1 MMLGDDRD
9 ELRLDPVAHG
19 VADHPLVLGQERL
32 DAVVVHAPELLHGR
46 PLYSRT
52 GLEPHGIEVRVV
64 IVRVHALARLQ
75 PGDGGVGERR
85 GRRLVEDLEHPL
97 PADELHQH
105 ARRDRAR
112 EGQGDEHA
120 AVQGLA
126 DHRRADGAQPQPA
139 AARRELQLG
148 EHERVGE
155 LADEVRDEGGGHD
168 ARRVAEDLG
177 VGGVALPERRRRQL
191 PAEPDRRHHQRV
203 AREAQP
209 EHALGAARHEVVAI
223 DLRAFGGSAL
233 TADIAVPKDR
243 SEAEIGKGIPVTY
256 VPARNTIFLS
266 YALAWAETLGAQDI
280 FIGVNGL
287 DYSGYPDCRPEYVG
301 AFERMANLAT
311 KAGVEGGQKLK
322 IHTPLI
328 HLTKAEIIA
337 QGAALGVDFAL
348 TLSCY
353 DPTPDGAA
361 CGRCDACLLR
371 RKGFAEAGLADPT
384 RYRAG

>member
-1 MMLGDDRD
+1 MAVDNTLAMMKR
-9 ELRLDPVAHG
+9 
-19 VADHPLVLGQERL
+19 
-32 DAVVVHAPELLHGR
+32 AVVLLSGGVDSTTTLAVARQRGFETYALTFRYGQRH
-46 PLYSRT
+46 T
-52 GLEPHGIEVRVV
+52 IEVE
-64 IVRVHALARLQ
+64 A
-75 PGDGGVGERR
+75 
-85 GRRLVEDLEHPL
+85 
-97 PADELHQH
+97 
-105 ARRDRAR
+105 
-112 EGQGDEHA
+112 
-120 AVQGLA
+120 
-126 DHRRADGAQPQPA
+126 
-139 AARRELQLG
+139 
-148 EHERVGE
+148 
-155 LADEVRDEGGGHD
+155 
-168 ARRVAEDLG
+168 ARRVA
-177 VGGVALPERRRRQL
+177 
-191 PAEPDRRHHQRV
+191 
-203 AREAQP
+203 
-209 EHALGAARHEVVAI
+209 HALGAARHEVVAM

-243 SEAEIGKGIPVTY
+243 SQAEIGTGIPSTY

-280 FIGVNGL
+280 FIGVNAL